1 MVSNKNVEYP
11 HLFLRAWPFTK
22 VPDEEFC
29 KIWADRNK
37 LKEEIESTFS
47 HAIKRKISQI
57 CIFWAWYGAGKTH
70 SLMHYQWKLNQTGE
84 AYVVFT
90 EFPQNPR
97 SFLDLC
103 KTFSENLDF
112 ERLREILIQVFE
124 YLGRETQGKERKRTF
139 YEQIANKWRDFTN
152 AAEKLAY
159 SNGEEAEIAEMWMRL
174 SNLKKKE
181 RDAINVSANIT
192 KDDEAIKLITCIT
205 KSITFNSEKLKLPK
219 ILIWM
224 IDEFNR
230 IDDVRREDHRT
241 AMRFGLHKVFNHTS
255 KNFCLVLACSTRS
268 IDDIYTILGD
278 ALRDRLSA
286 GAPPMRIQPLRMDEA
301 EQFIKELLENFRPP
315 HTEVPEEYFPFS
327 IEAVKY
333 TLSHMLANNV
343 PLTPRKVM
351 DFHEF
356 VLHEGEDLIK
366 KGEIKVIMPEFAS
379 KCFDKIPK
387 EYYKI

>member
-1 MVSNKNVEYP
+1 MESNNGVEYP
-11 HLFLRAWPFTK
+11 HLLLRTWPFAR

-29 KIWADRNK
+29 KIWADRKK
-37 LKEEIESTFS
+37 LMRDIESTFN

-70 SLMHYQWKLNQTGE
+70 SLMHYKWKLNQSGE

-90 EFPQNPR
+90 EFPQNPKN
-97 SFLDLC
+97 FLDLY
-103 KTFSENLDF
+103 KAFSENLDF
-112 ERLREILIQVFE
+112 ERLQEILRLV
-124 YLGRETQGKERKRTF
+124 LDRWGKKSEGTERVRSF
-139 YEQIANKWRDFTN
+139 REQIANGWRDFAS
-152 AAEKLAY
+152 AAKKLA
-159 SNGEEAEIAEMWMRL
+159 NGNAEEREIAELWIKA

-192 KDDEAIKLITCIT
+192 SDDEAIRMITCIA

-219 ILIWM
+219 MLIWM

-230 IDDVRREDHRT
+230 IDDVRREDYR
-241 AMRFGLHKVFNHTS
+241 AAIRLGLHKVFNRTS
-255 KNFCLVLACSTRS
+255 RNFCFVLACSTRS

-278 ALRDRLSA
+278 ALRDRLSVS
-286 GAPPMRIQPLRMDEA
+286 APPMRIEPLRMDEA

-315 HTEVPEEYFPFS
+315 QTKVPENHFPFS
-327 IEAVKY
+327 IEAVRY
-333 TLSHMLANNV
+333 ILSHMLTNNV

-366 KGEIKVIMPEFAS
+366 RGEVKVVSPEYAS

-387 EYYKI
+387 EYYRL